1 MHLETSRSPDR
12 PGYHEQERALERD
25 GEDDV
30 VSEPELIGGRHVLV
44 LGHDTLDDLA
54 AVLVRDGYDDLAPML
69 VRGDRGDH
77 DDLALVLVRG
87 GHDDLAPVHGQHHR
101 GHDHENPMSAQVPGR
116 DEGSERLHGDEGQ
129 EHRPVRD
136 GRTVP

>member
-1 MHLETSRSPDR
+1 M
-12 PGYHEQERALERD
+12 
-25 GEDDV
+25 
-30 VSEPELIGGRHVLV
+30 

-54 AVLVRDGYDDLAPML
+54 SVLVRDGYDDRDDLAPML
-69 VRGDRGDH
+69 VHGDH
-77 DDLALVLVRG
+77 DDLAPVLVSG
-87 GHDDLAPVHGQHHR
+87 GHDDHDDLAPVHGQHHR
-101 GHDHENPMSAQVPGR
+101 GHDPENPMGAQVPGR